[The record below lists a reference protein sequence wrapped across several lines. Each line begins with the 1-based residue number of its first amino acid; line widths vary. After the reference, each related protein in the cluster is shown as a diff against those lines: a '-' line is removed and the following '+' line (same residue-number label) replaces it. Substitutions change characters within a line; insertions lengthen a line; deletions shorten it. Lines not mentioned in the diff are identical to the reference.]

1 MNLTSLFQGY
11 NSVAIATFGAYW
23 ELKPLSD
30 VEATLPRKSDVVRSM
45 LRRGCKFDVEI
56 STLQQ
61 RCQYSIH
68 GIFGHELTI
77 QHRGN
82 IGATL

>member
-11 NSVAIATFGAYW
+11 NGVAIATFGAYW
-23 ELKPLSD
+23 KLKPLSD

-45 LRRGCKFDVEI
+45 LRRSCKSDVEI

-61 RCQYSIH
+61 RCQYNIH

-77 QHRGN
+77 QHRDN

>member
-1 MNLTSLFQGY
+1 MSLFQRY
-11 NSVAIATFGAYW
+11 NSIAIATFGAYW
-23 ELKPLSD
+23 ELKSLSD
-30 VEATLPRKSDVVRSM
+30 VEATLPRKSDVARSM

-61 RCQYSIH
+61 CCQYNIH

-77 QHRGN
+77 QHRDN